1 MASPQ
6 FPLERTHPLAMPTEN
21 FHTHHFGDGEVMV
34 GAKPAEMLQAEADII
49 FSQGVLGKTVLD
61 IGAWDGFFSF
71 EAERRGAA
79 RVLATDNFCW
89 SGPGW
94 GTRQGFEYAHHKF
107 NSGIEALDVDP
118 TELDPARIGTFDV
131 VLFLGVLYHVK
142 DPLRIIEIVSS
153 VAADTV
159 VCDTETALDMFQEP
173 VMRYFLGSEMNGDPT
188 NFWAPNKAC
197 MEAMFREFGFT
208 QFKFTEHPHRPNTGL
223 RGRVIMHARR

>member
-6 FPLERTHPLAMPTEN
+6 FPLERTHPFAMPTEN
-21 FHTHHFGDGEVMV
+21 FHTHHFPDGEIMA
-34 GAKPAEMLQAEADII
+34 GAKPHDMLDAEARII
-49 FSQGVLGKTVLD
+49 FSQGVTGKSVLD
-61 IGAWDGFFSF
+61 VGAWDGFFSF

-79 RVLATDNFCW
+79 RVLATDHFCW

-94 GTRQGFEYAHHKF
+94 GTRQGFEYAHGKLE
-107 NSGIEALDVDP
+107 SRVEALDVDP
-118 TELDPARIGTFDV
+118 LDLDPAKIGTFDV

-142 DPLRIIEIVSS
+142 DPLRCIEVVSS

-159 VCDTETALDMFQEP
+159 ICDTETALDMFQEP
-173 VMRYFLGSEMNGDPT
+173 VMRYFLGAEMNGDPT
-188 NFWAPNKAC
+188 NYWAPNKAC

-208 QFKFTEHPHRPNTGL
+208 QFTFTEHPYRQNTGL